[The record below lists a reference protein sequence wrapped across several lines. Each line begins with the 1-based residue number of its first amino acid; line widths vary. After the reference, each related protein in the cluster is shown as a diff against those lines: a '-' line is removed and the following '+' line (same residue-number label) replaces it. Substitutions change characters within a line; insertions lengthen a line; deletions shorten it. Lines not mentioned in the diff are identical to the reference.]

1 MEGGETGR
9 KLMLEMGMKGRERAQ
24 KQGSSQRYSEGMD
37 EDVKNFKKKG
47 FKTEGKEKKKGRR
60 SEGRKEGME
69 REMKKLPLAAL
80 LFRSHHIFDLA
91 DFSKLNI
98 HATHKGFVC
107 PSGVELGN
115 LLFVS
120 R

>member
-1 MEGGETGR
+1 
-9 KLMLEMGMKGRERAQ
+9 
-24 KQGSSQRYSEGMD
+24 MD
-37 EDVKNFKKKG
+37 EDVKKIKEERLQERREGNK
-47 FKTEGKEKKKGRR
+47 EGKKI
-60 SEGRKEGME
+60 GRKEGME

-98 HATHKGFVC
+98 HATHKRFVC
-107 PSGVELGN
+107 PSGVKLGN

>member
-1 MEGGETGR
+1 
-9 KLMLEMGMKGRERAQ
+9 
-24 KQGSSQRYSEGMD
+24 MD
-37 EDVKNFKKKG
+37 EDIKKIKEERLQERREG
-47 FKTEGKEKKKGRR
+47 NKEGKKI
-60 SEGRKEGME
+60 GRKEGME

>member
-24 KQGSSQRYSEGMD
+24 KQGSSQRDSEVMD
-37 EDVKNFKKKG
+37 EDVKKIKEERLQERREGNK
-47 FKTEGKEKKKGRR
+47 EGKKI
-60 SEGRKEGME
+60 GRKEGME

>member
-24 KQGSSQRYSEGMD
+24 KQGSSQRDSEVMD
-37 EDVKNFKKKG
+37 EDVKKIKEERLQERREGNK
-47 FKTEGKEKKKGRR
+47 EGKKI
-60 SEGRKEGME
+60 GRKEGME

-107 PSGVELGN
+107 PSGVEPGN

>member
-24 KQGSSQRYSEGMD
+24 KQGSSQRDSEGMD
-37 EDVKNFKKKG
+37 EDVKKFKEERLQERREGNK
-47 FKTEGKEKKKGRR
+47 EGKKIGK
-60 SEGRKEGME
+60 KEGME

-107 PSGVELGN
+107 PSGVEPGN